1 VGALVNERSI
11 VGIVRVVV
19 LIRWLDCSILDKEG
33 TDEKSEKGKW
43 NVPYTGMRVA
53 RNAGM

>member
-1 VGALVNERSI
+1 LTVAVILKE
-11 VGIVRVVV
+11 
-19 LIRWLDCSILDKEG
+19 IRISILDKEG